1 MNVKKILDEKGR
13 DVVTVAADMTLYDV
27 VAILNERRIGAV
39 VIVDDAN
46 GISGILSERDIVRA
60 IAAKG
65 AQALDGRV
73 AETMTERVTLC
84 SEDHTVNQ
92 IMEMMTVGRFR
103 HLPVEKDGRLAGIVS
118 IGDVVRKRIEA
129 IEREAE
135 EMKAY
140 IAG

>member
-39 VIVDDAN
+39 VIVDDAS
-46 GISGILSERDIVRA
+46 GIRGILSERDIVRA

-73 AETMTERVTLC
+73 AETMTARVTLC

>member
-1 MNVKKILDEKGR
+1 MNVKTILDEKGR
-13 DVVTVAADMTLYDV
+13 DVMTVTAEMTLHE
-27 VAILNERRIGAV
+27 VASVLSDRRIGAV
-39 VIVDDAN
+39 VVIDDM
-46 GISGILSERDIVRA
+46 GGVRGILSERDIVAA
-60 IAAKG
+60 IAARG
-65 AQALDGRV
+65 AEALDRRV
-73 AETMTERVTLC
+73 ADTMTEKVTFC
-84 SEDHTVNQ
+84 TEEHTVNQ
-92 IMEMMTVGRFR
+92 IMEIMTVHRFR

>member
-1 MNVKKILDEKGR
+1 MNVKTILDEKGR
-13 DVVTVAADMTLYDV
+13 DVVTVGPDFVLRDV
-27 VAILNERRIGAV
+27 VSILNRRRIGAV
-39 VIVDDAN
+39 VVVDDAN
-46 GISGILSERDIVRA
+46 AICGILSERDVVRA
-60 IAAKG
+60 LATTG
-65 AQALDGRV
+65 ARALDGRV
-73 AETMTERVTLC
+73 AETMTEKVVLC
-84 SEDHTVNQ
+84 TEDHTVHQ
-92 IMEMMTVGRFR
+92 IMEMMTVSRFR

>member
-1 MNVKKILDEKGR
+1 MNVKTILDEKGR
-13 DVVTVAADMTLYDV
+13 DVVTVGVDMTLAQV
-27 VAILNERRIGAV
+27 VALLTERRIGAV
-39 VIVDDAN
+39 VVVDTG
-46 GISGILSERDIVRA
+46 GIRGILSERDIVRA
-60 IAAKG
+60 MATRGAA
-65 AQALDGRV
+65 ALDGRV
-73 AETMTERVTLC
+73 AETMTAKVTVC

-92 IMEMMTVGRFR
+92 IMEMMTLGRFR
-103 HLPVEKDGRLAGIVS
+103 HLPVEKDGKLAGIVS